1 MRQGMGA
8 DLGAGI
14 EPSLSRVPEPDRP
27 REAKDD
33 PAERA
38 EEKGGA
44 TVTDRSDDMEL
55 ALEAFDEVITRAY
68 IKCCLGGFV
77 AGAVVGMLASIVLTI
92 SIRG

>member
-1 MRQGMGA
+1 MGA

-27 REAKDD
+27 REAKSD

-44 TVTDRSDDMEL
+44 TVTDRSEDMEL
-55 ALEAFDEVITRAY
+55 ALEAFDGIITRAY
-68 IKCCLGGFV
+68 VKCSFFGFV
-77 AGAVVGMLASIVLTI
+77 AGVLVGLCAAAMLAI